1 MENPMGQSGTNFLT
15 GLAGAWM
22 LVLFSLTASAA
33 LETDPSCERIE
44 QMLVMGSPP
53 HDVLAAV
60 VNDGMSL
67 VEATVFAMV
76 CGGQENRIDIV
87 TAGVEMADSLAEA
100 RSVVAAVVAAT
111 GDSSPESAAARA
123 ALDTYEKTAR
133 QPDVYESDYIPHGG
147 GGVSP
152 ST

>member
-1 MENPMGQSGTNFLT
+1 MGQSGINLLT
-15 GLAGAWM
+15 GLAGACV
-22 LVLFSLTASAA
+22 LVLFSMAASAE
-33 LETDPSCERIE
+33 LETDPSCERTE
-44 QMLVMGSPP
+44 QMLVVGSSPG
-53 HDVLAAV
+53 DVVAAV

-123 ALDTYEKTAR
+123 TLDTYEKTAR

>member
-1 MENPMGQSGTNFLT
+1 MENPMGQSVTNLLT

-22 LVLFSLTASAA
+22 LVLFSLTASAE

-44 QMLVMGSPP
+44 QLLVMGSSP

-111 GDSSPESAAARA
+111 GDSSAESAAARA

>member
-1 MENPMGQSGTNFLT
+1 MGQPGTNLLT
-15 GLAGAWM
+15 GLAGAWV
-22 LVLFSLTASAA
+22 LVLFSLTASAE

-44 QMLVMGSPP
+44 QMLVIGNSPG
-53 HDVLAAV
+53 DIVATV
-60 VNDGMSL
+60 VKDGMSL
-67 VEATVFAMV
+67 ADATVFAMG
-76 CGGQENRIDIV
+76 CGGPENRIDIV
-87 TAGVEMADSLAEA
+87 TAGVEMAGSLAEA